1 MLKITINSWFLLLI
15 AFLTGLAIPVSTS
28 LQNITVALICII
40 ALVDP
45 NLRKNILLYRKNYFV
60 IFSVLLYFVFLA
72 WIYRSQAS
80 RQDINHML
88 IKMRILILC
97 PLIFAYFSQAKYR
110 VWACIGFMVG
120 CIITFIISFAI
131 CILKKP
137 ILYATDG
144 DWAVFHYH
152 TYHNYFLAVLVVGL
166 ISLLLYYYKQISLTK
181 IRWIYAIIIFSTID
195 ILYFVQGRAG
205 QVLFVLMVMAIILLW
220 NIRKGLWG
228 IILISIL
235 LPAIIYTSPAIK
247 KGLSKFENDIN
258 EYNVGHSMTSVGLR
272 IEYHEYSRKMIM
284 QSPIWG
290 YGTGSFQSEYHK
302 FTGFVGDECP
312 RHPHNDFYW
321 LWIELGF
328 LGPLLLSLITMSACY
343 YGLKA
348 KTPEGKLALVIALS
362 YVVGALQGGF
372 YTDNISSSA
381 FMVMLGILL
390 SGSTLEEIIT
400 YNFPKVV

>member
-40 ALVDP
+40 ALIDYD
-45 NLRKNILLYRKNYFV
+45 LRKNILLYKKNYFV
-60 IFSVLLYFVFLA
+60 VFSVLLYFVFLV
-72 WIYRSQAS
+72 WVNKSQAPQ
-80 RQDINHML
+80 QDINHML
-88 IKMRILILC
+88 IKMRIFILC
-97 PLIFAYFSQAKYR
+97 PLIFAYFSQVKYR
-110 VWACIGFMVG
+110 IWACIGFMVG
-120 CIITFIISFAI
+120 CIITFIVSFAI

-181 IRWIYAIIIFSTID
+181 IRFIYAIIIFSTID

-205 QVLFVLMVMAIILLW
+205 QVLFVLMVIAIILLW

-235 LPAIIYTSPAIK
+235 LPVIIYTSPAIK
-247 KGLSKFENDIN
+247 GGISRLEQDMS
-258 EYNVGHSMTSVGLR
+258 EYNMGNARTSVGAR
-272 IEYHEYSRKMIM
+272 IEFHQYSQQMIVKA
-284 QSPIWG
+284 PFLG
-290 YGTGSFQSEYHK
+290 YGTGSFHSEYEK
-302 FTGFVGDECP
+302 YTGFMGDAAP

-321 LWIELGF
+321 LWVELGF
-328 LGPLLLSLITMSACY
+328 LGPLLLALITLSACY

-348 KTPEGKLALVIALS
+348 KTPEGKLAIIISLS
-362 YVVGALQGGF
+362 YVIGALQGGF

-381 FMVMLGILL
+381 FIVMLAILL
-390 SGSTLEEIIT
+390 SGNTLDV
-400 YNFPKVV
+400 FAKKWAL